1 MSFLDRFRR
10 RTPPSPGTPPAAGRA
25 PDAEGPSIDQQRA
38 DAVAAAEATIHPGF
52 VTRADASSWLV
63 DVLQDDP
70 ATYPDL
76 TPQAAVEITEAA
88 WTRLAAAQAAW
99 SDEGDY
105 PHVRAAFEELEG
117 RGVLARMNFACCQTC
132 GHSEMDDERREDSR
146 GYTFFHEQDSERLA
160 PDGGDLYLAFGAL
173 RPDPSLDPDL
183 LARSADGEEEA
194 RSVVVAASEERIAAE
209 VVEALQRH
217 GLTVDWDGT
226 NRQRIRLPDLRWRK
240 RLPAG

>member
-1 MSFLDRFRR
+1 MGGVLLPTRVETDRNQAARQVHRVSVSGKDRQPTGLHAVTLARLTDIFAGRRKAPGARLGR
-10 RTPPSPGTPPAAGRA
+10 RTVEPCRSSTASAAAAPPSPGTPPAAGRA

-132 GHSEMDDERREDSR
+132 GHSEIGRRAAR
-146 GYTFFHEQDSERLA
+146 GL
-160 PDGGDLYLAFGAL
+160 P
-173 RPDPSLDPDL
+173 
-183 LARSADGEEEA
+183 
-194 RSVVVAASEERIAAE
+194 
-209 VVEALQRH
+209 
-217 GLTVDWDGT
+217 GLHV
-226 NRQRIRLPDLRWRK
+226 LPR
-240 RLPAG
+240 AGQ